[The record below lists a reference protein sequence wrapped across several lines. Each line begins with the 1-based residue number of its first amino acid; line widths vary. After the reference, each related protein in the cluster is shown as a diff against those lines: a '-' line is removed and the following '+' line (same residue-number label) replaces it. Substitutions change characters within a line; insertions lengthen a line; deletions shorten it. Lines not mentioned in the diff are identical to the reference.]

1 MFFPVYLDDISTATN
16 NIKTGRCIGEILL
29 NNLMFA
35 DDIFVFY
42 PNVRGLQGILDVY
55 QNYAESH
62 GMTVNY
68 SKTVCMTFN
77 AKSAKTQSPH
87 Y

>member
-1 MFFPVYLDDISTATN
+1 MFFPVYLDDISTAIN

-29 NNLMFA
+29 NILMFA
-35 DDIFVFY
+35 DDLFVFY

-55 QNYAESH
+55 QTYAESH
-62 GMTVNY
+62 GIIFNY
-68 SKTVCMTFN
+68 SNTVCMTLN